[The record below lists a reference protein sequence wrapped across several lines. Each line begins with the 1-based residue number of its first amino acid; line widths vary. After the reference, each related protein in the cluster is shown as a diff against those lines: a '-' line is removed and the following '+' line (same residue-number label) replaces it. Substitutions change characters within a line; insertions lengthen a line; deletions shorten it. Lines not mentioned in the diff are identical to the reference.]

1 MVSRIFDR
9 EGCWV
14 NFLTHLEDSIANC
27 WPGNGGEA
35 DFSASVEMTIPLGS
49 KKTSNGKGNRRSFD
63 CVAHEVL

>member
-1 MVSRIFDR
+1 MLSPELPAGKRKVRQ
-9 EGCWV
+9 
-14 NFLTHLEDSIANC
+14 
-27 WPGNGGEA
+27 A